1 MTDVDR
7 LANIER
13 RWHVSGRDGFGDPP
27 DVDYWTEDEMQ
38 ARTARDAGHRVDE
51 YVLAAQLAGAVDLLR
66 EIGAMA
72 GAKANGA
79 DARAMAK
86 RAREFVASLDQSGR

>member
-1 MTDVDR
+1 MGLIEHEDAIRRDPRAAAEHIAHVEAERDRWQDEAQKLRVALDRAQTD
-7 LANIER
+7 R
-13 RWHVSGRDGFGDPP
+13 R
-27 DVDYWTEDEMQ
+27 
-38 ARTARDAGHRVDE
+38 
-51 YVLAAQLAGAVDLLR
+51 GAVDLLR

-86 RAREFVASLDQSGR
+86 RAREFVTSLDHLGGQ

>member
-1 MTDVDR
+1 MDLLRHWVVEHED
-7 LANIER
+7 
-13 RWHVSGRDGFGDPP
+13 SGARPVAVRDEVHAD
-27 DVDYWTEDEMQ
+27 DYRGRPGYKVT
-38 ARTARDAGHRVDE
+38 GP
-51 YVLAAQLAGAVDLLR
+51 YVLEAQQPEGAVSLLR

-86 RAREFVASLDQSGR
+86 RAREFVASLDHPGGQ

>member
-38 ARTARDAGHRVDE
+38 APLPETRAIGSMSTCSPSRRRPVARDR
-51 YVLAAQLAGAVDLLR
+51 
-66 EIGAMA
+66 AMA

-86 RAREFVASLDQSGR
+86 PREFVASLDQSGR

>member
-1 MTDVDR
+1 MGLTGR
-7 LANIER
+7 EALIER
-13 RWHVSGRDGFGDPP
+13 L
-27 DVDYWTEDEMQ
+27 
-38 ARTARDAGHRVDE
+38 RDAFEDQGMYAPAPEIVEGVYEDAVEPLRR
-51 YVLAAQLAGAVDLLR
+51 QLAGAVDLLR

-86 RAREFVASLDQSGR
+86 RAREFVASLDHLGGQ